1 MISFDAKITEQDLYR
16 FNLRTVYSSSQ
27 GIISVVLAIAVLV
40 IAFTKKEDFTGNQF
54 ALYVLVAIL
63 FAVYIPLDLKVRTKA
78 RLKTTASLRN
88 PLHYELGEDGIRVVS
103 EAAEEDA
110 LLPWEYV
117 YKIVTTKNALL
128 IYSNRVNAYII
139 PKEAVISQFPE
150 ISQFIKDHVDEYKLN
165 LKWN

>member
-139 PKEAVISQFPE
+139 PRSAIDEQYS
-150 ISQFIKDHVDEYKLN
+150 SIKDYVGTHVEDYKLT
-165 LKWN
+165 LKW